1 MPSELVGN
9 DVEAKI
15 ALNSLS
21 KVGIN
26 IDSVFTE
33 NKPTNIMNILIPD
46 TALEDN
52 SILHCWYSPITNKCT
67 MHFSE
72 NLPVH
77 LPKELENEKIFILLD
92 KFEAVNFEFVQN
104 VKNKIV
110 GLDVGHIR
118 FIEHFSNQYL
128 LNFFKTANLMQLNQ
142 NVCDLLFERFGIHNP
157 TEFFDLLHLDLL
169 VVTKGK
175 KGASF
180 IFSSNGKTI
189 CVDKTPEI
197 IANVVDSS
205 GAGDAFFATLIKQ
218 YAYYNKPIDFDFIDF
233 TFNQANQSSRDVI
246 SQVGSR
252 RV

>member
-1 MPSELVGN
+1 MPLELVGN
-9 DVEAKI
+9 DKEAKI
-15 ALNSLS
+15 ALNSLA
-21 KVGIN
+21 KVGVNVDN
-26 IDSVFTE
+26 ILTE
-33 NKPTNIMNILIPD
+33 HKSTNIMNILIPD
-46 TALEDN
+46 TSLGDN
-52 SILHCWYSPITNKCT
+52 SVLHCWYSPITNKCT

-72 NLPVH
+72 NLPTT
-77 LPKELENEKIFILLD
+77 LPKELEQEKIFILLD

-104 VKNKIV
+104 IKNKIV
-110 GLDVGHIR
+110 CLDVGHIR
-118 FIEHFSNQYL
+118 FIEHFSNFYL

-142 NVCDLLFERFGIHNP
+142 NVCDLLFERFCVPNP
-157 TEFFDLLHLDLL
+157 VELFNLLNLDLL

-180 IFSSNGKTI
+180 IFSSNGKTV

-197 IANVVDSS
+197 IATVVDSS

-218 YAYYNKPIDFDFIDF
+218 YAYYSKPIDLNFIDF
-233 TFNQANQSSRDVI
+233 TFNQANQSSRNVI